1 MSVFRMEI
9 LVKRGVDQHTEASE
23 KEGDAEPR
31 LRFEETEGM
40 IEGENDEHN
49 DKNDSGSYGW
59 HIFIVPFFFG
69 HDVL

>member
-1 MSVFRMEI
+1 
-9 LVKRGVDQHTEASE
+9 
-23 KEGDAEPR
+23 

-59 HIFIVPFFFG
+59 RIFIIPFFFG